1 MGACSSLLHQH
12 PARQSKERAEVTS
25 LVLRVDREEADL
37 EASVQT
43 YLSSSPR
50 SPAAAPARTAPCC
63 ALALAPTTLL
73 LSRERP
79 AGADEIC
86 FIEGGGFYASV
97 LLPFYAS
104 LGLPRLLLFEWVG
117 ANKFFNRCARAGLV
131 TLLEE
136 EGCEGAWIVYPNGG
150 YHERTAQALRN
161 YRKSRSVRDKEALEA
176 AVALAEQEGPLAA
189 PDFSST
195 GYSFIAW
202 WVQPSCVAGLR
213 HTLSLLKAEAGALA
227 QGGKPTVQTEEA
239 AFEAFVMAA
248 AGKREPTFDRSA
260 SSTGR
265 PENYAPYD
273 PALLKRCEAY
283 LHTIRDLRPRHTPC
297 LRLLHTAGSDFLAKA
312 TGTPAAEMYFHYPYE
327 AAYAT
332 LHVHIR
338 SQNFALAQ
346 VGSQRRSF
354 DLPSVIQALEA
365 GVDFSSAPLNF
376 WWKRDGTSTETL
388 ISLAQAQGRHHAS
401 ADDNVTL
408 HLF

>member
-1 MGACSSLLHQH
+1 MGACCSLQS
-12 PARQSKERAEVTS
+12 PAKQSREVAEVNT

-43 YLSSSPR
+43 YLSTTSAT
-50 SPAAAPARTAPCC
+50 AAAPASAAPCC
-63 ALALAPTTLL
+63 ALALAPTTSL

-86 FIEGGGFYASV
+86 FVEGGGFYASV

-131 TLLEE
+131 TLLEA
-136 EGCEGAWIVYPNGG
+136 EGCEGAWILYPNGG

-161 YRKSRSVRDKEALEA
+161 YRKSRSARDREALEA
-176 AVALAEQEGPLAA
+176 EVALAEQEGPLAA

-213 HTLSLLKAEAGALA
+213 HTLSLLKAEAKALA
-227 QGGKPTVQTEEA
+227 LGGQQGLPTVQTEEA

-248 AGKREPTFDRSA
+248 AGKREPTFDRSV

-273 PALLKRCEAY
+273 SALLKRCEAY

-297 LRLLHTAGSDFLAKA
+297 LRLLHTAGGAFLAKA

-338 SQNFALAQ
+338 SRDFSLAQ
-346 VGSQRRSF
+346 VGSQRRSL
-354 DLPSVIQALEA
+354 DLPAVIEALEA
-365 GVDFSSAPLNF
+365 GVDFSSTPLNF
-376 WWKRDGTSTETL
+376 WWKRDGKSTETL
-388 ISLAQAQGRHHAS
+388 LALAQGRHHPS
-401 ADDNVTL
+401 AGEHDTM
-408 HLF
+408 HLC